1 MKGKDKKEP
10 IAKIIP
16 QSKEK
21 LLDIW
26 LTNELKKLIDPNC
39 NLEKVQRS
47 DGSIIFRSC
56 KMKDI
61 DNWKKEAIKSLVKKL
76 RGNL

>member
-1 MKGKDKKEP
+1 MEEKDKKEP
-10 IAKIIP
+10 LAKIFP

-26 LTNELKKLIDPNC
+26 LTNEIKKLIDPNC
-39 NLEKVQRS
+39 NFEKVKRS

-76 RGNL
+76 RGNK